1 MSSEDANQY
10 LEEMAQTN
18 SYSANNFRITTV
30 SMEKVVNQIQS
41 KKQSRKLG
49 RYPVSM
55 VLRIQPSSRQYA
67 NAEKV
72 VGENGAAKLQQVS
85 IPMFS
90 AKGLLMKRP
99 NGEVVT
105 PYYFAYEDL
114 IDDWEKM
121 VGDGSSSSA
130 SPTPRVAVH
139 DLTEVM
145 CLAKGITADSIQAFT
160 STNDRLTAL
169 KSVDVEVEAVENA
182 GIVPPRREIDMIRRY
197 YRNEGMIRNE
207 YNKAKYLGPKN

>member
-49 RYPVSM
+49 RYPMSM

-67 NAEKV
+67 NAEKI
-72 VGENGAAKLQQVS
+72 VGEKGAAKLQQVS

-114 IDDWEKM
+114 LDDWEKM
-121 VGDGSSSSA
+121 TSDGKDAAASQSA
-130 SPTPRVAVH
+130 TPRVVVH
-139 DLTEVM
+139 DFTEVM
-145 CLAKGITADSIQAFT
+145 CLAKGITMASIKEYAG
-160 STNDRLTAL
+160 TNDRLSAI
-169 KSVDVEVEAVENA
+169 KSSVVDTEGVAENA
-182 GIVPPRREIDMIRRY
+182 GIVPPRREIGKSLFRHMLLQTLSIF
-197 YRNEGMIRNE
+197 E
-207 YNKAKYLGPKN
+207 